1 MSSWS
6 AFHVAKDWARNGLCL
21 LLVAGGGENPCWGAG
36 GCPVELLERSS
47 FLDALAGYA
56 AEARHGG
63 GRLVLVSGES
73 GIGKTALIEAFQAQ
87 LHGARWLWGACDGLL
102 TPRPLGPL
110 FDIAAEAGGQL
121 RELCGLGVG
130 PDRLFGAFLA
140 ELDSP
145 AALTVAVIEDVHW
158 ADEATIDLLRFA
170 GRRLGRMKALVLVT
184 YRDDELGDDRLRL
197 LLGDLAT
204 QRATRRMGL
213 PPLSDDA
220 VRALVGQRDVD
231 AAELCRVTGGN
242 PFLVCEAIEAGWPAV
257 PPTVRDVVG
266 ARLARSSAPVREAL
280 QAAAVIGTS
289 IDREVLASVL
299 GGPTLPLD
307 DCLRTGLL
315 TADARSLLFRH
326 ELIRMAVEE
335 AIAPHRRGELHTR
348 LLRVLEDVGSTDPA
362 VLAHHAEGAGDVAAI
377 RRYAGEAARRS
388 AALGAHREAAA
399 QYQRALRHADTTD
412 PPGLAGLQEGLAAEY
427 ALLDR
432 LAESEAA
439 LHTALQIRRELGDT
453 IRVGEDLSTL
463 SGNLWQQCRGEQSIR
478 AAEEALRVLQ
488 SLPPGPELA
497 MAQLSVACGRWNTG
511 RQAEALDGVAQTLEL
526 GKRLGR
532 DDVVSQALLV
542 TGDFLVE
549 SGQDG
554 IGSIEQAL
562 QLALDA
568 RLEEEAADAY
578 VVLQDCCVSLQR
590 LEEAERCYRAGMAF
604 CERRELRWRT
614 RCMRGA
620 QADTLL
626 LLGRWDEAVD
636 LCNEVLA
643 IPDVSSSNQLY
654 PLRILGTIRGRRG
667 EPGYAELLD
676 SSAAL
681 AAGIVSPVWVTQVRA
696 VRAELL
702 WVSGQ
707 PDLACQEAKDAYEQA
722 LGHVD
727 PWKLGSLAIWLWRL
741 DAGVELPAG
750 LPGPYALEIAGDWH
764 GSAAAWERLGRT
776 YDAALTRIASSNDD
790 AELRAALTVLDDL
803 GARATAAAAR
813 RRMKELGMT
822 SIPRGPRA
830 ATRAAPAGLTAREQ
844 EVLALLSQG
853 LPDREISRRLFISE
867 RTVHH
872 HVSSVLSKIGVSS
885 RTAAAREAARLG
897 IAS

>member
-1 MSSWS
+1 M
-6 AFHVAKDWARNGLCL
+6 
-21 LLVAGGGENPCWGAG
+21 
-36 GCPVELLERSS
+36 ELLERAS

-56 AEARHGG
+56 AEARNGS

-73 GIGKTALIEAFQAQ
+73 GIGKTVLLEAFQAQ
-87 LHGARWLWGACDGLL
+87 LGGARWLWGACDGLL

-110 FDIAAEAGGQL
+110 FDIAAQAGGQL
-121 RELCGLGVG
+121 SELCDRGAG

-145 AALTVAVIEDVHW
+145 AALTIAVIEDVHW

-170 GRRLGRMKALVLVT
+170 GRRLGRMRALVLVT
-184 YRDDELGDDRLRL
+184 YRDDELSDDPLRL
-197 LLGDLAT
+197 LVGDLAT
-204 QRATRRMGL
+204 HRATRRMGL

-220 VRALVGQRDVD
+220 VRALAGQRDVD

-242 PFLVCEAIEAGWPAV
+242 PFLVCEAIEAGWPAI

-266 ARLARSSAPVREAL
+266 ARLARSSVPVREAL

-289 IDREVLASVL
+289 TDREILAAVL
-299 GGPTLPLD
+299 GDSAVPLD
-307 DCLRTGLL
+307 DCLRTGLI
-315 TADARSLLFRH
+315 TADANSLQFRH
-326 ELIRMAVEE
+326 ELVRMAVQEG
-335 AIAPHRRGELHTR
+335 IPPHRRAELHAR
-348 LLRVLEDVGSTDPA
+348 LLRVLSDAGGTDPA

-377 RRYAGEAARRS
+377 RQYALEAARRS

-399 QYQRALRHADTTD
+399 QYQRAMRHADTAD
-412 PPGLAGLQEGLAAEY
+412 LPGLAALHEGRAAEC

-432 LAESEAA
+432 LEESEAA
-439 LHTALQIRRELGDT
+439 LRTALEIRRGLGDAMG
-453 IRVGEDLSTL
+453 VGEDLGML
-463 SGNLWQQCRGEQSIR
+463 SGIIWQQCRGEESIR
-478 AAEEALRVLQ
+478 AAKESLEALR
-488 SLPPGPELA
+488 SLAPGPELA
-497 MAQLSVACGRWNTG
+497 MAQLGVAFDSWDTG
-511 RQAEALDGVAQTLEL
+511 RHAEAFDGVAQTLDL

-532 DDVVSQALLV
+532 DDVVSRALLV
-542 TGDFLVE
+542 TGVFLVE

-554 IGSIEQAL
+554 IGSMEQAL
-562 QLALDA
+562 QLALGA
-568 RLEEEAADAY
+568 HLEQEAATAY
-578 VVLQDCCVSLQR
+578 VNLQDSLVNVQR
-590 LEEAERCYRAGMAF
+590 LEDAERCYRAGMAF

-614 RCMRGA
+614 RCMLGA

-626 LLGRWDEAVD
+626 LLGRWDEAMD

-643 IPDVSSSNQLY
+643 IPGVSASNRLY

-667 EPGYAELLD
+667 EPGYADLLD

-681 AAGIVSPVWVTQVRA
+681 AAGIVAPRWVAQVRA

-707 PDLACQEAKDAYEQA
+707 RNLACKEAREAYEQA
-722 LGHVD
+722 LGRVD

-741 DAGVELPAG
+741 GAEVDLPDG
-750 LPGPYALEIAGDWH
+750 LPEPYALEIAGDWR
-764 GSAAAWERLGRT
+764 GSAAAWEQLGRT
-776 YDAALTRIASSNDD
+776 YDAALTRVVAAQED
-790 AELRAALTVLDDL
+790 AELRAALAVLDEL

-813 RRMKELGMT
+813 RRMRELGMT
-822 SIPRGPRA
+822 SIPRGPHA

-844 EVLALLSQG
+844 EVLALISEG

-872 HVSSVLSKIGVSS
+872 HVSAVLAKVGVSS
-885 RTAAAREAARLG
+885 RTAAAREATRLG
-897 IAS
+897 IAP